1 MLDLLWISFLL
12 FPTFFLF
19 FFYADSLRHPVEKK
33 MVFSMTLPHRI
44 DLGSSGI
51 AIKVLFAI
59 FKVSKKKTKNVAK
72 MVLNVNKEI

>member
-1 MLDLLWISFLL
+1 
-12 FPTFFLF
+12 
-19 FFYADSLRHPVEKK
+19 

-59 FKVSKKKTKNVAK
+59 FKVSKKKTKKRRKNAAQRQ
-72 MVLNVNKEI
+72 

>member
-12 FPTFFLF
+12 FSTFFLF

-59 FKVSKKKTKNVAK
+59 FKVSKKKTKKRRKNAAQRQ
-72 MVLNVNKEI
+72 